1 MIRLCFGSKQLK
13 TFLFMSIRYKLF
25 AFCLNKAT
33 KLTMSV
39 QYLITGIFF
48 YQYFGFII
56 LSYSVKQAVYEEI
69 FICSG
74 QKYLTVMG

>member
-13 TFLFMSIRYKLF
+13 TFLFMCIRYKLF

-48 YQYFGFII
+48 YQYFGFIN
-56 LSYSVKQAVYEEI
+56 K
-69 FICSG
+69 
-74 QKYLTVMG
+74 